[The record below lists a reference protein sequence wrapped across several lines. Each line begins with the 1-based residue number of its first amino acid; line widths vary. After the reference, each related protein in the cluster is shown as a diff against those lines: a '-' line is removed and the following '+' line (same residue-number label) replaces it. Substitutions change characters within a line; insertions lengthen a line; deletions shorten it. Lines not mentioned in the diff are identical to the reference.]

1 MEAGVMAYLAGS
13 RKAGQLNYGMAGGG
27 LDAFIGNVHRKAIYF
42 DTRAKLSCGAFSR
55 DGGKNAE
62 AGEAFGI
69 APDRVY
75 GSYREMAA
83 KEPLRPDCIDFAVV
97 AAPNSQHYDMARAFL
112 EAGINVACEKP
123 LCFEPRQAEELL
135 ALARRK
141 NLLLAT
147 AYAYSGYTMAKVARQ
162 MIAAGKIGEI
172 LAVNAEFAQ
181 EWLLG
186 KLAGGKSG
194 GAGAASV
201 AGAAEADAA
210 GATGTAGDGGG
221 LDAVEAGVAGDSSK
235 QAGAAGNGKDG
246 GAGGGAGADGADS
259 AGGADDGEAAAETL
273 AGWRDNPEIAGISNC
288 VGDIGTHIEHM
299 VHYMTGLRIKRLLAT
314 TNAFGQPLEMNANV
328 LLEYDNGANGSY
340 WFSQIAAGR
349 QNGMA
354 VRVYGARG
362 SIEWEQQYPD
372 YLKYTP
378 RGAAPQT
385 LSRGCPYIAESA
397 AAGSTIPSGHPEG
410 LYVAFANMYKAYI
423 SALIKKKA
431 GERLEPGDM
440 DFPGAED
447 GLSGV
452 KFIHAVIE
460 SAAADSRWVSL

>member
-1 MEAGVMAYLAGS
+1 
-13 RKAGQLNYGMAGGG
+13 
-27 LDAFIGNVHRKAIYF
+27 
-42 DTRAKLSCGAFSR
+42 AKLACGAFSR
-55 DGGKNAE
+55 DGAGNAE

-97 AAPNSQHYDMARAFL
+97 AAPNSQHYDMAKAFL

-135 ALARRK
+135 SLARRK
-141 NLLLAT
+141 NLLFAT
-147 AYAYSGYTMAKVARQ
+147 TYAYSGYTMAKVARQ
-162 MIAAGKIGEI
+162 MIAGGRIGDI
-172 LAVNAEFAQ
+172 LAVSAEFAQ

-186 KLAGGKSG
+186 KLAGAVANGAHGDAGASG
-194 GAGAASV
+194 GAGAN
-201 AGAAEADAA
+201 GDAE
-210 GATGTAGDGGG
+210 
-221 LDAVEAGVAGDSSK
+221 S
-235 QAGAAGNGKDG
+235 G
-246 GAGGGAGADGADS
+246 GAGGGAGADS
-259 AGGADDGEAAAETL
+259 AGGAGNAGGAGASGVKTGGASGADGGDGGGAAEETL
-273 AGWRDNPEIAGISNC
+273 AGWRDNPAIAGISNC
-288 VGDIGTHIEHM
+288 VGDIGTHVEHM
-299 VHYMTGLRIKRLLAT
+299 VHYMTGLRIRRLLAT
-314 TNAFGQPLEMNANV
+314 ANTFGQPLELNANV

-354 VRVYGARG
+354 VRVYGSQG
-362 SIEWEQQYPD
+362 SIEWEQQSPD

-378 RGAAPQT
+378 RGAATQI
-385 LSRGCPYIAESA
+385 LSRGCPYIAEAA

-423 SALIKKKA
+423 GALIKKKA
-431 GERLEPGDM
+431 GQRLEPGDM
-440 DFPGAED
+440 DFPDAED

-460 SAAADSRWVSL
+460 SAASDSRWVSL